1 MIQHI
6 LNAKHCQ
13 RNWADTHV
21 PTEVTDDILECGRYM
36 PTKQSKQHYDL
47 VCVRDKIARK
57 QINKWCVDK
66 HESPNIHKNPQA
78 QAPVLLLWFKQH
90 SDLVNR
96 NGDPEHSAA
105 EISMGLSI
113 GACMLRANELGLRT
127 GCCICIRHK
136 EIQHFLESYTG
147 DPWYAV
153 YDSKG
158 NKNRK
163 LSLLMGLGYAHPD
176 STSHIQQM
184 VDGKL
189 VFRKQP
195 YPDRNLQIKYI

>member
-21 PTEVTDDILECGRYM
+21 PTELTDDILECGRLM
-36 PTKQSKQHYDL
+36 PTKQSKRHYDL

-57 QINKWCVDK
+57 QINKWCVDQ

-78 QAPVLLLWFKQH
+78 QAPVLLLWFKDH
-90 SDLVNR
+90 TDLI
-96 NGDPEHSAA
+96 NGRWSEDSAA
-105 EISMGLSI
+105 EISIGLSV
-113 GACMLRANELGLRT
+113 GACMIKANELGLRT
-127 GCCICIRHK
+127 GCCVCLRNK
-136 EIQHFLESYTG
+136 EIQYFLESYTG
-147 DPWYAV
+147 DPWYSDRNAN
-153 YDSKG
+153 G
-158 NKNRK
+158 KNRT
-163 LSLLMGLGYAHPD
+163 LCLLMGLGYADPD
-176 STSHIQQM
+176 STSHIQQK

-195 YPDRNLQIKYI
+195 YQDRNMQIKYI